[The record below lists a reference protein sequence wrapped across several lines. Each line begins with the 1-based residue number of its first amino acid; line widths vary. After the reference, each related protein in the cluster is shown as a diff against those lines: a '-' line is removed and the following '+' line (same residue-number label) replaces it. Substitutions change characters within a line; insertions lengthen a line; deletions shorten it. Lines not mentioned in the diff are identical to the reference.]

1 MFFFCK
7 CNISSLSNY
16 SHRMQLME
24 YSAKRPT
31 KGHLRHAPNAS
42 TNANLNSRTCHLRIR
57 LKIRLNKECTVNE
70 SSAYVYRCPWD
81 ALRMCFH
88 PHSNRVEIGLEH
100 QRKSRGVSIYRHIF
114 GGWKMG
120 KVQYW
125 FHIRIYIYVQINISF
140 CIKFDLCKITCHHLA
155 AGYKALPKT
164 LNCSFQCNIN
174 LPMHVV
180 DHTSSSS
187 CLFTICA
194 IASDAV
200 NYTTLPKN
208 IAKHRDISFALTS

>member
-1 MFFFCK
+1 MKVRLMYTVVREMRWECVFTRILIGWK
-7 CNISSLSNY
+7 LGWNINVKAEAFRYL
-16 SHRMQLME
+16 
-24 YSAKRPT
+24 
-31 KGHLRHAPNAS
+31 APN
-42 TNANLNSRTCHLRIR
+42 
-57 LKIRLNKECTVNE
+57 
-70 SSAYVYRCPWD
+70 
-81 ALRMCFH
+81 
-88 PHSNRVEIGLEH
+88 
-100 QRKSRGVSIYRHIF
+100 RHIF
-114 GGWKMG
+114 GGWKMR

-187 CLFTICA
+187 CVFTICA